1 MDSACPLALLWAQ
14 ENRDRDKIR
23 ASWLREPRRPYP
35 QIDKGDRAMNS
46 DTRRVT
52 RWNPVERVW
61 ETGCRGY
68 SVLSIPRLNKGTAF
82 TDSERAA
89 LGLTGLLPSRVLTL
103 DQQAER
109 AYRQCS
115 QQPSALD
122 KNIYLPALHDRN
134 EVLFYR
140 VLTDHLSELLPIV
153 YTPTIGE
160 AIRYYSHQYRRPRG
174 VYLSIDAPDK
184 IETALRAPELT
195 SDQVDLIVATD
206 AQAILGIGDWGVGG
220 IDIAAGKLAVYTAAG
235 GVNPAR
241 TLPVMLDVGTDRSE
255 LLEDPLYLGVR
266 HKRLPQEP
274 YDAFIDAYVTAALK
288 IFPHALLHWEDF
300 GPGNARR
307 ILDRYRGHV
316 LTFNDDMQGTG
327 AVNLA
332 AVLAGARASQ
342 TPLTQHRVV
351 IFGSGTAGIGIADQ
365 LVEAMTSD
373 GLDTAAARARIWC
386 LDRYGLLT
394 DDMTGLR
401 NFQVPYARPA
411 TEVSNWAGHGTASG
425 IGLAEVAGRVHPTIL
440 IGTSTVHGAFTEQI
454 VREMAAHVNQPAILP
469 MSNPTS
475 LSEAAPADLMHW
487 TGGRALI
494 ATGSPFGPVTYQG
507 VSYQIGQANNALIFP
522 GLGLGALV
530 SQARR
535 ITDHMITAAAEAVA
549 ALTDTM
555 TPGAPLLP
563 PIDDLRSTSAD
574 VALAVAQAAA
584 QDGVAGRPG
593 ITADAVTA
601 AMWQPRYAPVH
612 AI

>member
-1 MDSACPLALLWAQ
+1 M
-14 ENRDRDKIR
+14 R
-23 ASWLREPRRPYP
+23 
-35 QIDKGDRAMNS
+35 S
-46 DTRRVT
+46 DTRPVI

-115 QQPSALD
+115 QQPSALG
-122 KNIYLPALHDRN
+122 KNIYLTALHDRN

-160 AIRYYSHQYRRPRG
+160 AIQRYSHQYRRPRG
-174 VYLSIDAPDK
+174 VYLSIDAPGQ
-184 IETALRAPELT
+184 IETALRDSGLSAGE
-195 SDQVDLIVATD
+195 VDLIVATD

-220 IDIAAGKLAVYTAAG
+220 IDIAVGKLAVYTAAAG
-235 GVNPAR
+235 IDPAR
-241 TLPVMLDVGTDRSE
+241 TLPVMLDVGTDRAE
-255 LLEDPLYLGVR
+255 LLEDPLYLGVQR
-266 HKRLPQEP
+266 KRPAQEP

-288 IFPHALLHWEDF
+288 VFPGALLHWEDF

-307 ILDRYRGHV
+307 ILDRYRDHI

-332 AVLAGARASQ
+332 AVWAGARASQ
-342 TPLTQHRVV
+342 TPLTQHRIV

-365 LVEAMTSD
+365 LHAAMTSQ
-373 GLDTAAARARIWC
+373 GLDTAAARARFWC
-386 LDRYGLLT
+386 LDRHGLLT
-394 DDMTGLR
+394 DDMNGLR
-401 NFQVPYARPA
+401 DFQVPYARA
-411 TEVSNWAGHGTASG
+411 SAEIADWAGHGTASG
-425 IGLAEVAGRVHPTIL
+425 IGLAEVVGRVHPTIL
-440 IGTSTVHGAFTEQI
+440 VGTSTVHGAFTEQI
-454 VREMAAHVNQPAILP
+454 VRKMAAHVDRPVILP

-475 LSEAAPADLMHW
+475 LSEATPADLVRW

-494 ATGSPFGPVTYQG
+494 ATGSPFDPVTYQG
-507 VSYQIGQANNALIFP
+507 VTYQIGQANNALIFP
-522 GLGLGALV
+522 GLGLGTLL
-530 SQARR
+530 SRARR
-535 ITDHMITAAAEAVA
+535 ITDHMITAAAQAVA
-549 ALTDTM
+549 GLTDAT

-563 PIDDLRSTSAD
+563 PIDDVRTTSAQ

-584 QDGVAGRPG
+584 HDGVAGLPG
-593 ITADAVTA
+593 ITADAVRA
-601 AMWQPRYAPVH
+601 AMWQPCYAPVH
-612 AI
+612 AV

>member
-1 MDSACPLALLWAQ
+1 MPL
-14 ENRDRDKIR
+14 N
-23 ASWLREPRRPYP
+23 PRP
-35 QIDKGDRAMNS
+35 
-46 DTRRVT
+46 VL
-52 RWNPVERVW
+52 RWNPGEKAW
-61 ETGCRGY
+61 ETTCRGY
-68 SVLSIPRLNKGTAF
+68 SVLSDPWLNKGTAF
-82 TDSERAA
+82 PEPERAA

-103 DQQAER
+103 DQQAQR
-109 AYRQCS
+109 AYKQCS
-115 QQPSALD
+115 QQASDLD
-122 KNIYLPALHDRN
+122 KNVYLTALHDRN

-160 AIRYYSHQYRRPRG
+160 AIQQYSHQYRRPRG
-174 VYLSIDAPDK
+174 VYLSIDAPDQ
-184 IETALRAPELT
+184 IETALRATEL
-195 SDQVDLIVATD
+195 SADEVDLIVATD

-241 TLPVMLDVGTDRSE
+241 TLPVMLDVGTDRPE
-255 LLEDPLYLGVR
+255 LLEDPLYLGIR
-266 HKRLPQEP
+266 HKRLAQEP

-307 ILDRYRGHV
+307 ILDRYRAHI

-342 TPLTQHRVV
+342 IPLTAHRVV

-365 LVEAMTSD
+365 LRDAMTGD
-373 GLDTAAARARIWC
+373 GLDPAAARARLWC

-401 NFQVPYARPA
+401 DFQVPYARPA
-411 TEVSNWAGHGTASG
+411 GEVRDWPGHGTPSG
-425 IGLAEVAGRVHPTIL
+425 IGLAEVVGRVHPTIL
-440 IGTSTVHGAFTEQI
+440 IGTSTQHGAFTEPI
-454 VREMAAHVNQPAILP
+454 VREMAAHVDRPVILP
-469 MSNPTS
+469 MSNPTT
-475 LSEAAPADLMHW
+475 LSEATPADLLSW

-507 VSYQIGQANNALIFP
+507 VTYQIGQANNALIFP
-522 GLGLGALV
+522 GLGLGALL
-530 SQARR
+530 SRAGR
-535 ITDHMITAAAEAVA
+535 ITDHMITVAARAVA
-549 ALTDTM
+549 GLTDTS
-555 TPGAPLLP
+555 TPGASLLP
-563 PIDDLRSTSAD
+563 PIDDLRATSAR

-584 QDGVAGRPG
+584 DDGVAEQPG
-593 ITADAVTA
+593 VTAGAVDA
-601 AMWQPRYAPVH
+601 AMWKPQYAPVR
-612 AI
+612 AV